1 MSESPLSR
9 EKEDLMNEVEKIRT
23 QIDRTASKF
32 KNLQRELADLRV
44 QIAKLH
50 KILHP

>member
-1 MSESPLSR
+1 MSETNLTR
-9 EKEDLMNEVEKIRT
+9 DHEELLEEVEKIRT

-32 KNLQRELADLRV
+32 KNLQQELAELRV